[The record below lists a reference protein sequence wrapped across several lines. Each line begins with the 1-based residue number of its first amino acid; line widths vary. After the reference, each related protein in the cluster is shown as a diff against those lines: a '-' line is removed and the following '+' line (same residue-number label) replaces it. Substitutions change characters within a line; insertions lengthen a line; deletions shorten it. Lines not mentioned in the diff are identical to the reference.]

1 MAAIMKMTSAAT
13 SMCMSAKPLPF
24 NMMPRT
30 RGWVRR
36 AGLRILESGGK
47 GHYLPFTGRPPI
59 ELPWLDRVRPL
70 GWLALHSYVI
80 AQKT

>member
-1 MAAIMKMTSAAT
+1 MRLTGRRFTEEGQPINH
-13 SMCMSAKPLPF
+13 F
-24 NMMPRT
+24 NMLPRT

-47 GHYLPFTGRPPI
+47 GHYLPFPGRPPI